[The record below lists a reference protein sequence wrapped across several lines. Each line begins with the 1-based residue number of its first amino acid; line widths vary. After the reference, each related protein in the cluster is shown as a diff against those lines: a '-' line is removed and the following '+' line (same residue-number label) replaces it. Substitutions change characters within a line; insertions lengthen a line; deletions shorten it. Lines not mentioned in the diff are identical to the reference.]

1 MKRCSRCQRFT
12 ANRFEYCPN
21 CGARFPDPEA
31 DTRGEDAS
39 TQLFDFRD
47 WDFTEEPA
55 DNTPAP
61 RRPALSDSTFRML
74 LIALAVLFLVS
85 AITFAVLLL
94 RPGAHASPENEYG
107 SGESAA
113 NVIVEGDA
121 SETAAAAST
130 PLPAAT
136 PFQASASSPVQT
148 PGRSDTAPVTTP
160 FPAATPAPLPRP

>member
-31 DTRGEDAS
+31 DTRGEDVS

-55 DNTPAP
+55 DETPTP

-85 AITFAVLLL
+85 SITFAVLLL
-94 RPGAHASPENEYG
+94 RSGAHASPENEYG
-107 SGESAA
+107 GESAA
-113 NVIVEGDA
+113 NVIVEGEA
-121 SETAAAAST
+121 SETAPVT
-130 PLPAAT
+130 T

>member
-1 MKRCSRCQRFT
+1 MKRCSRCQRL
-12 ANRFEYCPN
+12 AASRFEYCPG
-21 CGARFPDPEA
+21 CGAKFPDAGA

-47 WDFTEEPA
+47 WDFTDEPA

-61 RRPALSDSTFRML
+61 RRPALSDSAFRVL

-107 SGESAA
+107 GESAA
-113 NVIVEGDA
+113 NVIVEGEA
-121 SETAAAAST
+121 SETAAAAAA

-148 PGRSDTAPVTTP
+148 PGRGTAAPVTTP

>member
-1 MKRCSRCQRFT
+1 MKRCSRCQRL
-12 ANRFEYCPN
+12 AASRFEYCPG
-21 CGARFPDPEA
+21 CGAKFPDAGA
-31 DTRGEDAS
+31 DTHGEDAS

-47 WDFTEEPA
+47 WDFTDEPA

-61 RRPALSDSTFRML
+61 RRPALIDSAFRVL

-107 SGESAA
+107 GGESAA
-113 NVIVEGDA
+113 NVIVEGEV
-121 SETAAAAST
+121 SEAPSAAAA
-130 PLPAAT
+130 PVPAAT
-136 PFQASASSPVQT
+136 PFQAPVQT
-148 PGRSDTAPVTTP
+148 PGRGTAAPVTTP

>member
-1 MKRCSRCQRFT
+1 MKRCSRCQRLA
-12 ANRFEYCPN
+12 ANRFEYCPS

-31 DTRGEDAS
+31 DTRGEDVS

-55 DNTPAP
+55 DETPTP

-94 RPGAHASPENEYG
+94 RQGAHAATENEYG
-107 SGESAA
+107 VGESAA
-113 NVIVEGDA
+113 NVIVEGEA
-121 SETAAAAST
+121 SEAPSAAAA
-130 PLPAAT
+130 PVPAAT
-136 PFQASASSPVQT
+136 PFQAPVQT
-148 PGRSDTAPVTTP
+148 PGRSTAAPVTTP